1 MGFLRPLNFSVEEK
15 PMDSTET
22 EMSVLVLCNFRVSST
37 LTSDFIRSRARLHIC
52 CLLVV
57 SIPNVFN
64 LLEKKIVSLSLLGTL
79 AEAAWALRSRRLD
92 HL

>member
-1 MGFLRPLNFSVEEK
+1 MN
-15 PMDSTET
+15 STET
-22 EMSVLVLCNFRVSST
+22 EKSILVLPNFRVSLT
-37 LTSDFIRSRARLHIC
+37 LKSDLIQSRARLHIC

-64 LLEKKIVSLSLLGTL
+64 LPENKIVPLFLLGTL
-79 AEAAWALRSRRLD
+79 AETAWALRSRRLD